1 MAIIGL
7 DSAQQRRQ
15 LMAVAGAAW
24 LLVLV
29 TLMAVAEDFS
39 DEPKPMELMQGSR
52 LRALPQRLQQLDY
65 INKVTSENPSGG
77 PGYEEG
83 TVPFGLQGAICDH
96 MYCPMEGQ
104 GIELNPDVVPTS
116 PYAVKW
122 HTFGWDNYDDDVS
135 VYQPSPCVEKHL
147 APIDKSGPE
156 PCDGW

>member
-1 MAIIGL
+1 M
-7 DSAQQRRQ
+7 
-15 LMAVAGAAW
+15 
-24 LLVLV
+24 
-29 TLMAVAEDFS
+29 
-39 DEPKPMELMQGSR
+39 
-52 LRALPQRLQQLDY
+52 
-65 INKVTSENPSGG
+65 
-77 PGYEEG
+77 
-83 TVPFGLQGAICDH
+83 PFGLQGAICDH

-104 GIELNPDVVPTS
+104 GIELNPDVLPHPIILRIRSAMSGPDVRSQVVPTS